1 MLRSMEVGVIV
12 THSLSRHS
20 NTTDLSLSPLKH
32 PLEMKYIQDKFLTSA
47 RLKSQKPSQI
57 MIDFTV

>member
-1 MLRSMEVGVIV
+1 MENKDSLYLLLGLGFALMLLTDIMRITMLKSIEVGVIV

-32 PLEMKYIQDKFLTSA
+32 PLE
-47 RLKSQKPSQI
+47 
-57 MIDFTV
+57 